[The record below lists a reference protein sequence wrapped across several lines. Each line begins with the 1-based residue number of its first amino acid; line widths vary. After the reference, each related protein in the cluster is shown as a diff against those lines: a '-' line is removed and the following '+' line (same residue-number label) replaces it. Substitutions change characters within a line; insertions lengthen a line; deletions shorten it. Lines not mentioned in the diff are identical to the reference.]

1 MGSIV
6 DSKGARKSREFCG
19 GERTVLY
26 LDCVDGY
33 MTYTF
38 VKTHGIVHCNG

>member
-6 DSKGARKSREFCG
+6 DSKGREVKEFCG

-38 VKTHGIVHCNG
+38 VKTHGMVHCNG